1 MKALILFLFLV
12 FQFASLP
19 VSAQPGSKI
28 TNVLFINSTNQY
40 MPWHK
45 SVEEGLSSELS
56 TRTFDYELFVE
67 NIDVGRFDEATQ
79 KQLMSDYLKQ
89 KYKNKHIDIVVT
101 LSPSAATLISQL
113 NDFFTSTPKI
123 YIEPGEQFRLPVNT
137 NNALMQAKLDYKQAT
152 ASAVNLMKPKK
163 LIVILDTKNEIGI
176 NFYTGLFN
184 IISQDFSYLEIEQW
198 FDLPTAELMKKVKNV
213 PSDAIILFTPI
224 FRNYEN
230 KSISPYQLVSLLA
243 QHSNAPIFSYWEVL
257 LGSGVVG
264 GYVLSGEKI
273 GKRVGEAII
282 SYSENNVLPTI
293 SDENLSVHKY
303 DWRQLKKYNVA
314 PQSLPEKS
322 IIAYYKPSYFEQNK
336 VLIYSAAITIFVLS
350 AFLVFVLRLN
360 RRRIQLV
367 NALDEEKLRLESRV
381 EQRTKELLQAKEEAE
396 QLTSSKSEFLAN
408 MSHEIRTP
416 MSGIIGLTNILLGK
430 NLPEE
435 DKQYLEKIKYS
446 SDQLLVVINDILDF
460 SKIESGNIKLEAF
473 AFSLNAVVDYITT
486 TFENRARSKG
496 IAFEINISDN
506 VKHNLVGD
514 VVRINQVLINL
525 CSNAIKFT
533 SNGAVSVQID
543 AEEAP
548 HDTKSTVLRF
558 SVKDTGIGIDEKS
571 LPNLF
576 ESFTQADSSTTRKY
590 GGTGLGLAISK
601 RLCQAMG
608 GDISVSSTQGEGSE
622 FIATINVEV
631 NTQALIEDS
640 PQLSFAEPFDVL
652 LIDDNE
658 DDLSLIKSQL
668 SAMGLRC
675 TPCTQASDAI
685 EIIKENKNT
694 YKIIIVDCE
703 MPTMSSETFFTRI
716 YKVNPLLCNNIIIL
730 TASKNDAIYDI
741 AKKINIK
748 TILHKPVLTSV
759 LFEAMKSKVV
769 SPSTSNTHKPATEKP
784 LQGVKILVVE
794 DNAINRLI
802 VSDILATSGAQVH
815 VVENGLECIQTVKLE
830 TFDIILMDIHMP
842 IMDGVEAT
850 KVIRSDSN
858 TALAS
863 MPIIALTANVMKDDI
878 THYLSI
884 GMNAHVAKPI
894 KAKTLRDTIIS
905 CLNK

>member
-1 MKALILFLFLV
+1 MIV
-12 FQFASLP
+12 
-19 VSAQPGSKI
+19 
-28 TNVLFINSTNQY
+28 
-40 MPWHK
+40 
-45 SVEEGLSSELS
+45 
-56 TRTFDYELFVE
+56 
-67 NIDVGRFDEATQ
+67 TQ
-79 KQLMSDYLKQ
+79 
-89 KYKNKHIDIVVT
+89 
-101 LSPSAATLISQL
+101 SPSAATLISQL

-123 YIEPGEQFRLPVNT
+123 YLEPGEQFRLPANT
-137 NNALMQAKLDYKQAT
+137 NSASMQAKLDYKQAT
-152 ASAVNLMKPKK
+152 ASAVNLMKPKR

-198 FDLPTAELMKKVKNV
+198 FDLPAAELMKKVKNV

-558 SVKDTGIGIDEKS
+558 SVKDTGIGIDAKS

-675 TPCTQASDAI
+675 TPCKQASDAI
-685 EIIKENKNT
+685 EIIKENINT

-716 YKVNPLLCNNIIIL
+716 YKVNPQLCNNIIVL

-802 VSDILATSGAQVH
+802 VSDILAASGAQVH

-894 KAKTLRDTIIS
+894 KAKTLRDTILN

>member
-1 MKALILFLFLV
+1 
-12 FQFASLP
+12 
-19 VSAQPGSKI
+19 
-28 TNVLFINSTNQY
+28 
-40 MPWHK
+40 
-45 SVEEGLSSELS
+45 
-56 TRTFDYELFVE
+56 
-67 NIDVGRFDEATQ
+67 
-79 KQLMSDYLKQ
+79 
-89 KYKNKHIDIVVT
+89 
-101 LSPSAATLISQL
+101 
-113 NDFFTSTPKI
+113 
-123 YIEPGEQFRLPVNT
+123 
-137 NNALMQAKLDYKQAT
+137 
-152 ASAVNLMKPKK
+152 
-163 LIVILDTKNEIGI
+163 
-176 NFYTGLFN
+176 
-184 IISQDFSYLEIEQW
+184 
-198 FDLPTAELMKKVKNV
+198 
-213 PSDAIILFTPI
+213 
-224 FRNYEN
+224 
-230 KSISPYQLVSLLA
+230 
-243 QHSNAPIFSYWEVL
+243 
-257 LGSGVVG
+257 
-264 GYVLSGEKI
+264 
-273 GKRVGEAII
+273 
-282 SYSENNVLPTI
+282 
-293 SDENLSVHKY
+293 
-303 DWRQLKKYNVA
+303 
-314 PQSLPEKS
+314 
-322 IIAYYKPSYFEQNK
+322 
-336 VLIYSAAITIFVLS
+336 
-350 AFLVFVLRLN
+350 
-360 RRRIQLV
+360 
-367 NALDEEKLRLESRV
+367 
-381 EQRTKELLQAKEEAE
+381 
-396 QLTSSKSEFLAN
+396 
-408 MSHEIRTP
+408 
-416 MSGIIGLTNILLGK
+416 
-430 NLPEE
+430 
-435 DKQYLEKIKYS
+435 
-446 SDQLLVVINDILDF
+446 VVINDILDF

-486 TFENRARSKG
+486 TFENKARSKG

-533 SNGAVSVQID
+533 SKGAVSVQID

-548 HDTKSTVLRF
+548 NDAKSIVLRF

-685 EIIKENKNT
+685 KIIKENINT

-716 YKVNPLLCNNIIIL
+716 YKVNPQLCNNIIVL

-802 VSDILATSGAQVH
+802 VSDILAASGAQVH

-830 TFDIILMDIHMP
+830 AFDIILMDIHMP

-894 KAKTLRDTIIS
+894 KAKHYAIQYLVA
-905 CLNK
+905 

>member
-1 MKALILFLFLV
+1 MRNMKALILFLFLV

-198 FDLPTAELMKKVKNV
+198 FDLPTAELMKKVKNA

-230 KSISPYQLVSLLA
+230 KSINPYQLVSLLA

-336 VLIYSAAITIFVLS
+336 VLIYSGALL
-350 AFLVFVLRLN
+350 FL
-360 RRRIQLV
+360 
-367 NALDEEKLRLESRV
+367 
-381 EQRTKELLQAKEEAE
+381 
-396 QLTSSKSEFLAN
+396 
-408 MSHEIRTP
+408 
-416 MSGIIGLTNILLGK
+416 
-430 NLPEE
+430 
-435 DKQYLEKIKYS
+435 Y
-446 SDQLLVVINDILDF
+446 
-460 SKIESGNIKLEAF
+460 
-473 AFSLNAVVDYITT
+473 
-486 TFENRARSKG
+486 
-496 IAFEINISDN
+496 
-506 VKHNLVGD
+506 
-514 VVRINQVLINL
+514 
-525 CSNAIKFT
+525 
-533 SNGAVSVQID
+533 
-543 AEEAP
+543 
-548 HDTKSTVLRF
+548 
-558 SVKDTGIGIDEKS
+558 
-571 LPNLF
+571 
-576 ESFTQADSSTTRKY
+576 
-590 GGTGLGLAISK
+590 
-601 RLCQAMG
+601 
-608 GDISVSSTQGEGSE
+608 
-622 FIATINVEV
+622 
-631 NTQALIEDS
+631 
-640 PQLSFAEPFDVL
+640 
-652 LIDDNE
+652 
-658 DDLSLIKSQL
+658 
-668 SAMGLRC
+668 
-675 TPCTQASDAI
+675 
-685 EIIKENKNT
+685 
-694 YKIIIVDCE
+694 
-703 MPTMSSETFFTRI
+703 
-716 YKVNPLLCNNIIIL
+716 
-730 TASKNDAIYDI
+730 
-741 AKKINIK
+741 
-748 TILHKPVLTSV
+748 
-759 LFEAMKSKVV
+759 
-769 SPSTSNTHKPATEKP
+769 
-784 LQGVKILVVE
+784 
-794 DNAINRLI
+794 
-802 VSDILATSGAQVH
+802 
-815 VVENGLECIQTVKLE
+815 
-830 TFDIILMDIHMP
+830 
-842 IMDGVEAT
+842 
-850 KVIRSDSN
+850 
-858 TALAS
+858 
-863 MPIIALTANVMKDDI
+863 
-878 THYLSI
+878 
-884 GMNAHVAKPI
+884 
-894 KAKTLRDTIIS
+894 
-905 CLNK
+905 